1 MKIPRIILA
10 QSGLIEKRTAE
21 ILSQLW
27 DSKTQI
33 KKPKENPWLEAGL
46 CIRVCFCDMKVTY
59 TPALPGQGDNKQGL
73 EACPVTEPPE
83 QGIQQTKDC
92 LIHLPIFQHSRTQEK
107 KCSTC
112 CFYRMPLTY
121 LTDSENG
128 TKQAAVRIY
137 QVKCQVPGFWF

>member
-1 MKIPRIILA
+1 M
-10 QSGLIEKRTAE
+10 AE

-59 TPALPGQGDNKQGL
+59 TPALPGQADNKQGL

-92 LIHLPIFQHSRTQEK
+92 LIHSPIFQALKNTGKKMQHLLLLQNATDLPDWLQERHK
-107 KCSTC
+107 AGS
-112 CFYRMPLTY
+112 
-121 LTDSENG
+121 S
-128 TKQAAVRIY
+128 
-137 QVKCQVPGFWF
+137 